1 MFLSSLFLCA
11 PLRAVADRLDWL
23 IIVAV
28 GGGDRPRGSDG
39 AGGRASP
46 PRYDEPP
53 LDASTEWRGAPTYRV
68 PDERRGWAKPGMAR
82 LVLER
87 LGEVVAS
94 GRRSLYGTVID
105 SPAALFAAMGGGT
118 SAVGMAQFRRAL
130 RRLDVAASEEAIVAT
145 IEMLDPQRC
154 YFRAFDGREFVRIL
168 TPFCVIRPP
177 PDPPP
182 LLQSIQNAAERPPE
196 RPVWREDTARPSRR
210 RGTSPGR
217 RQKPVWTWFADGQK
231 SMSSQFIDRSEVLH
245 EPLSSRL
252 KAVRRTSRALSATRS
267 LSVYSQAGLFRAG
280 WICGAQGCCLC
291 RDGRGAH
298 EHPRRRC
305 ARAL

>member
-1 MFLSSLFLCA
+1 MRSTEGAAWVGLLSF
-11 PLRAVADRLDWL
+11 VT
-23 IIVAV
+23 V
-28 GGGDRPRGSDG
+28 GGGCGPRRSGG
-39 AGGRASP
+39 ARGRASP
-46 PRYDEPP
+46 SRYDEPP

-68 PDERRGWAKPGMAR
+68 PEEQRGWTKPGMAR

-94 GRRSLYGTVID
+94 GRRSLYGTAID
-105 SPAALFAAMGGGT
+105 SPAALFAAMGGGA

-145 IEMLDPQRC
+145 IEMLDRERC

-182 LLQSIQNAAERPPE
+182 LLQSIQAAAERQQE
-196 RPVWREDTARPSRR
+196 RPAWREDTAGPTRR
-210 RGTSPGR
+210 RGASPGR

-252 KAVRRTSRALSATRS
+252 RAVRRRALTSPTATRT
-267 LSVYSQAGLFRAG
+267 LPLYSQAALFPTG

-298 EHPRRRC
+298 EYPRRRC